1 MAMES
6 IVILIFSAE
15 MADGRVRLSSFVTAL
30 FQVLRITRGWKLFKL
45 QFSGGL
51 CHNKPFSG
59 LDASP
64 KNIDGVD

>member
-15 MADGRVRLSSFVTAL
+15 MADGRVRLRSFVTAL

-51 CHNKPFSG
+51 CQNKPFSG
-59 LDASP
+59 S
-64 KNIDGVD
+64 